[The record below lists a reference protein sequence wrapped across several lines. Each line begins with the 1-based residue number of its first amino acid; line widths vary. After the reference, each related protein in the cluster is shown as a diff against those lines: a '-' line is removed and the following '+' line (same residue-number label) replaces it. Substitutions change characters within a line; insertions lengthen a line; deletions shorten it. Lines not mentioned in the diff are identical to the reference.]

1 MFYCIRISCQN
12 RNGQWE
18 TNALFINKSWGIL
31 LDNFWLSTPL
41 WGGRRCKAR
50 VHCTTNSY
58 VHRGFSG
65 VWPLSHFPNILQ
77 QSILLASSILYI
89 RISMS
94 NFLAICWLG
103 RSFLFWK
110 GTTIHR
116 VLCQLIPITHGLCF
130 VINYKGDE
138 KYPGLA
144 RIVSKM

>member
-1 MFYCIRISCQN
+1 MDSN
-12 RNGQWE
+12 D
-18 TNALFINKSWGIL
+18 LFINKSWVIL
-31 LDNFWLSTPL
+31 LDNFWLGRPL

-58 VHRGFSG
+58 IHRGFSG

-94 NFLAICWLG
+94 DLINICWLG
-103 RSFLFWK
+103 RSFLSWQ
-110 GTTIHR
+110 GTPFHW
-116 VLCQLIPITHGLCF
+116 VLSQLIPITHRLHF

-138 KYPGLA
+138 KYPCLSGLG
-144 RIVSKM
+144 SKM